1 MTDLG
6 PEYRANSY
14 TQAQRDAMAAKGQA
28 MAGGKYPILNA
39 EDLASAISLV
49 GAGTAATSDVKAFII
64 KRATALGLTAKLPDD
79 WTSSRSRK
87 PRHSAAPR
95 RTEHRSVKDLEVRSA
110 DDDAIILTGTPIVY
124 DSPYTVHGASGPFS
138 ETVHR
143 SAASHLL
150 NSDVILAWN
159 HDTDAIPLAR
169 TGSGTL
175 QLRDGADGLHFEAR
189 LDPKNP
195 AAQALESA
203 VSRGDVSQMSI
214 GFTVAQDNWTG
225 TGSTRS
231 RSIGKFG
238 SLVDIS
244 PVTWP
249 SSPTT
254 TVSVMQRAMAAQ
266 PDETLADID
275 RIYVELRKVEQRN
288 GKVLS
293 TDNESSLMTALQ
305 SVHDVLASNGFDA
318 QAFFGDDDSVE
329 DDTDQSEDAEAD
341 EDEDSGED
349 RSDALELELELL
361 TMRSAHVR
369 A

>member
-1 MTDLG
+1 M
-6 PEYRANSY
+6 
-14 TQAQRDAMAAKGQA
+14 
-28 MAGGKYPILNA
+28 
-39 EDLASAISLV
+39 
-49 GAGTAATSDVKAFII
+49 
-64 KRATALGLTAKLPDD
+64 LPDT
-79 WTSSRSRK
+79 WTSSSRSRK
-87 PRHSAAPR
+87 PHHSAAPR
-95 RTEHRSVKDLEVRSA
+95 RTEHRSVKDLEVRSSE
-110 DDDAIILTGTPIVY
+110 DNSIILTGTPIVY
-124 DSPYTVHGASGPFS
+124 DSPYTVHGATGPFS
-138 ETVHR
+138 ETVQR

-150 NSDVILAWN
+150 DSDVILAWN
-159 HDTDAIPLAR
+159 HDTEAIPLAR

-175 QLRDGADGLHFEAR
+175 TLTDSTDGLHFEAR

-195 AAQALESA
+195 AAAALESA

-214 GFTVAQDNWTG
+214 GFTVAQDRWTG
-225 TGSTRS
+225 TGQTRS

-249 SSPTT
+249 ASPTT
-254 TVSVMQRAMAAQ
+254 TVSVMQRAMAAA

-275 RIYVELRKVEQRN
+275 RIFVELRKVEQRN

-293 TDNESSLMTALQ
+293 SDNESSLMTALQ

-318 QAFFGDDDSVE
+318 QAFFGDDESTE

-349 RSDALELELELL
+349 RSDALALELELMEL
-361 TMRSAHVR
+361 RSAHAR